1 MKKSSSKKTLLT
13 RRRLL
18 LSGAGLG
25 IVAATGG
32 WARFVESEW
41 VELSS
46 HDVALHNK
54 TLGRPI
60 RVLHISDIH
69 ASRYVSQSYINDA
82 FSLGL
87 STKPDLICVTG
98 DFITQRL
105 HERGNYVRTLRRLSD
120 AAPTFGCI
128 GNHDGGW
135 WIAQRTDGFP
145 DPTAVTALMVESGIE
160 CLYNSSRTIELSG
173 QRVHLAGVADLYS
186 REVLPSLAF
195 QDIPEGTDDPVLL
208 LAHNPDTKRLVR
220 PYRWDLLLSGHTHG
234 GQIAFPFL
242 GAPIVAIHDRRYA
255 EGLNRWLD
263 RWIHTSRGVGN
274 VRGVRFNCRPEVSVL
289 TLS

>member
-1 MKKSSSKKTLLT
+1 MKQPNSKKKLLT

-18 LSGAGLG
+18 FCGAGLG
-25 IVAATGG
+25 VAAVTGG
-32 WARFVESEW
+32 WARYFESEW
-41 VELSS
+41 IELTRR
-46 HDVALHNK
+46 DVALRGK
-54 TLGRPI
+54 KLAAPI
-60 RVLHISDIH
+60 RVLHMSDIH
-69 ASRYVSQSYINDA
+69 ASRFVSQSYINDV

-87 STKPDLICVTG
+87 AEKPDLICVTG
-98 DFITQRL
+98 DFITKRH
-105 HERGNYVRTLRRLSD
+105 HERESYVRALRRLSD

-135 WIAQRTDGFP
+135 WIAEHADGFSEP
-145 DPTAVTALMVESGIE
+145 AEVMALLEESGIE
-160 CLYNSSRTIELSG
+160 CLYNRSCTIELSG
-173 QRVHLAGVADLYS
+173 RPIHVAGVADLYS
-186 REVLPSLAF
+186 RETLPSLAF
-195 QDIPEGTDDPVLL
+195 EKIPRKTDDPVLL

-220 PYRWDLLLSGHTHG
+220 PYKWDLMLSGHTHG

-255 EGLNRWLD
+255 RGLNRWLD

-274 VRGVRFNCRPEVSVL
+274 VRGVRFNCRPEITLL

>member
-1 MKKSSSKKTLLT
+1 MKKPRSKNKLLT
-13 RRRLL
+13 RRRVLFY
-18 LSGAGLG
+18 GAGLG
-25 IVAATGG
+25 IAAVTAG
-32 WARFVESEW
+32 WSRFFESEW
-41 VELSS
+41 IELNS
-46 HDVALHNK
+46 HDVALRKK
-54 TLGRPI
+54 TPRRPI
-60 RVLHISDIH
+60 RILHISDIH
-69 ASRYVSQSYINDA
+69 ASKYVAQSYINDA

-87 STKPDLICVTG
+87 SAEPDLICVTG
-98 DFITQRL
+98 DFITRRH
-105 HERGNYVRTLRRLSD
+105 HERESYVRALRRLSD

-135 WIAQRTDGFP
+135 WIAQRTDGFS
-145 DPTAVTALMVESGIE
+145 DPREVMALMEESGIE

-173 QRVHLAGVADLYS
+173 QRIHLAGVADLYS
-186 REVLPSLAF
+186 REVLPSQAF
-195 QDIPEGTDDPVLL
+195 KDIPKGTDDPVLL

-220 PYRWDLLLSGHTHG
+220 PYEWDLMLSGHTHG
-234 GQIAFPFL
+234 GQIAVPFL

-255 EGLNRWLD
+255 RGLNRWLD

>member
-1 MKKSSSKKTLLT
+1 MKKTGSKKKLLT
-13 RRRLL
+13 RRRFLVY
-18 LSGAGLG
+18 GAGLG
-25 IVAATGG
+25 IVAAAGG
-32 WARFVESEW
+32 YARFVESEW
-41 VELSS
+41 IELNRR
-46 HDVALHNK
+46 DVDLRDK
-54 TLGRPI
+54 TLERPI
-60 RVLHISDIH
+60 RILHISDIH
-69 ASRYVSQSYINDA
+69 ASKYVSISYINDA

-87 STKPDLICVTG
+87 SAEPDLICVTG
-98 DFITQRL
+98 DFITRRH
-105 HERGNYVRTLRRLSD
+105 HERKSYVRALRRLSD

-135 WIAQRTDGFP
+135 WIAMRTNGFP
-145 DPTAVTALMVESGIE
+145 DQKEVMALMAESGIE
-160 CLYNSSRTIELSG
+160 GLYNSSRTIEVSG
-173 QRVHLAGVADLYS
+173 QRIHLAGVADLYS

-195 QDIPEGTDDPVLL
+195 RDLPRSSRDPVVL

-220 PYRWDLLLSGHTHG
+220 PYGWDLMLSGHTHG

-255 EGLNRWLD
+255 EGLNPWLG

-274 VRGVRFNCRPEVSVL
+274 VRGVRFSCRPEVNIL